1 MNDGNPAGIVGV
13 GQMPRARVR
22 EHWRELIGLQ
32 QRSGLGVGEF
42 CRQRSITPASF
53 YRWRSKLSVDAQAQG
68 GFVAVRLRGGAKQE
82 RGGRGP
88 NALEVRLRGGRRL
101 LVRDFFRRDLLIEL
115 VATLEGL
122 A

>member
-1 MNDGNPAGIVGV
+1 MNDGDPAEIAGV
-13 GQMPRARVR
+13 GQMARARVR

-32 QRSGLGVGEF
+32 QQSGLGVGEF
-42 CRQRSITPASF
+42 CRQRSISPASF
-53 YRWRSKLSVDAQAQG
+53 YRWRGKLSPDAQAQG
-68 GFVAVRLRGGAKQE
+68 GFVAVRLRGGAKRV

-88 NALEVRLRGGRRL
+88 SALEVRLRV